1 MSVRD
6 KKDAQTKKAT
16 RLSGLF
22 VIWLREPDLNRRPSG
37 YEPDELPDCSIP
49 RLWGAF
55 YSPITRCQSKGRKKA
70 YFIQK
75 VSDSCEVCCQHE
87 RLRVLRAQK
96 KATHLSGLLNW
107 LREPDLNR
115 RPSGYEPDELPDC
128 SIPRGAFYSFE
139 RCCHG
144 FISNRRETRLA
155 CQERR
160 GNGAGESGEAAGRM
174 GRGICRGWCRRA
186 IRNMPQSM
194 ASATEIQ
201 PSTIIATMSAGSIRC
216 FLYVIDHR
224 P

>member
-1 MSVRD
+1 MLQDAAYWPKRGVGLSVT
-6 KKDAQTKKAT
+6 KKDVQTKKAT

-55 YSPITRCQSKGRKKA
+55 YSPVTRCQSKGRKKA

-75 VSDSCEVCCQHE
+75 VSESCKVCCQHE
-87 RLRVLRAQK
+87 RLRVMRAQK

-128 SIPRGAFYSFE
+128 SIPRRAFYSFK
-139 RCCHG
+139 RGCHG
-144 FISNRRETRLA
+144 FI
-155 CQERR
+155 
-160 GNGAGESGEAAGRM
+160 
-174 GRGICRGWCRRA
+174 
-186 IRNMPQSM
+186 
-194 ASATEIQ
+194 
-201 PSTIIATMSAGSIRC
+201 
-216 FLYVIDHR
+216 
-224 P
+224 

>member
-49 RLWGAF
+49 RLWGRILQPGEAM
-55 YSPITRCQSKGRKKA
+55 SITWAEKSFFLQMLSRGLRCAIWNSA
-70 YFIQK
+70 IT
-75 VSDSCEVCCQHE
+75 
-87 RLRVLRAQK
+87 K
-96 KATHLSGLLNW
+96 KATHLSGLSNW

-216 FLYVIDHR
+216 FLCVIDHR